1 MAIRQNF
8 RTLLNFSLGKIDDL
22 QAMDA
27 LGIEY
32 GCESRRN
39 IGYDNERGK
48 GDHKHYGEREE
59 AYTFSTPEKLL
70 EDFFADVQTLR
81 KGGKA

>member
-48 GDHKHYGEREE
+48 GDH
-59 AYTFSTPEKLL
+59 
-70 EDFFADVQTLR
+70 
-81 KGGKA
+81 